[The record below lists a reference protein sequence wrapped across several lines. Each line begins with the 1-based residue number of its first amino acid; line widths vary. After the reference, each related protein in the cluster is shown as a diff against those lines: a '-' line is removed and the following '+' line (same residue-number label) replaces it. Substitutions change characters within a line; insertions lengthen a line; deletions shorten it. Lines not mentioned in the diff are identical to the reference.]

1 LNTMHDDLRHVINEV
16 DDPELGIGIVDLGLI
31 YRAEWTASG
40 IEVEMTTTMASCPYA
55 ASLRD
60 QVDAILRA
68 RFREASAVQV
78 RLVFDPPWSLDR
90 LSKEARQGLGWEGS
104 SMAATGNFALV
115 CWPGQRKH

>member
-1 LNTMHDDLRHVINEV
+1 MNTMHDDLRHVINEV

-40 IEVEMTTTMASCPYA
+40 IEVEMTTTIASCPYA

-68 RFREASAVQV
+68 RFSEASAVQV
-78 RLVFDPPWSLDR
+78 WLVFDPPWSLER
-90 LSKEARQGLGWEGS
+90 LSKAARQGLGWKES
-104 SMAATGNFALV
+104 SVDAADKFTLV
-115 CWPGQRKH
+115 CWPGPRKH